1 MRPDEQAVHDAAL
14 TRLQRGLQPLS
25 DKPDETAATT
35 LRALWHLAAGNRLSV
50 QAAAETALP
59 TLDREA
65 MGRLHNLLD
74 QRLQGTPLAHI
85 TGRERFMGL
94 DMLAGAQALIPRRE
108 TELLARTAIALVD
121 AASVTLVLDA
131 CTGSANVAASIAAA
145 RPLARVHASDLSTD
159 ALELAQRNIEHLGL
173 TSRVSLHQGDLLG
186 AFDAPVFAGRVDLIA
201 CNPPYIS
208 AARRAALASEIAAH
222 EPSLAFDGGALG
234 VRILQRLVR
243 DAPAFLRAGGWL
255 VFEIGAGQGRAVADR
270 LRADGRY
277 DEITPVS
284 DATGE
289 VRVLRARHRPSA

>member
-14 TRLQRGLQPLS
+14 TRLQRALQPLP
-25 DKPDETAATT
+25 DKPDETATTT
-35 LRALWHLAAGNRLSV
+35 LRALWHLAAGDRLSV

-59 TLDREA
+59 ALDGEA
-65 MGRLHNLLD
+65 MRRLHDLLD

-121 AASVTLVLDA
+121 AASAALVLDA

-145 RPLARVHASDLSTD
+145 RPLAQVHASDLSTD

-173 TSRVSLHQGDLLG
+173 TSRVSLHHGDLLG
-186 AFDAPVFAGRVDLIA
+186 AFDATVFAGHVDLIA

-208 AARRAALASEIAAH
+208 TARRAALASEIASH

-243 DAPAFLRAGGWL
+243 DAPAFLRDGGWL

-277 DEITPVS
+277 DEITPVN

-289 VRVLRARHRPSA
+289 VRVLRARHRGSA